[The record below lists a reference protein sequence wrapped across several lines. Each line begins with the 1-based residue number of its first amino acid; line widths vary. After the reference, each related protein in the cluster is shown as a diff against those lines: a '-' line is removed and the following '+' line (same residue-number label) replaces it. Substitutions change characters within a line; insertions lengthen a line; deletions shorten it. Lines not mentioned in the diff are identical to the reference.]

1 MEATTL
7 LDVEINATQDARDEQ
22 RELVRELTSLEL
34 ALVGGGTAN
43 VAFM

>member
-1 MEATTL
+1 MEAIAVKANEKL
-7 LDVEINATQDARDEQ
+7 VDEAK
-22 RELVRELTSLEL
+22 EAAEAVRELTSLEL